1 MDLPLCPSGQADCT
15 VLTVA
20 SGVGESESGVVK
32 NRQTRDY
39 AQLAYTLGVKQ
50 LMVAVNK
57 MDITKPPHC
66 RTRFEEISKEVKAS
80 LKKIGYNTKA
90 VVFVPI

>member
-1 MDLPLCPSGQADCT
+1 M
-15 VLTVA
+15 LTVA

-39 AQLAYTLGVKQ
+39 AQLACTLGVKQ

-57 MDITKPPHC
+57 VDITEPPY
-66 RTRFEEISKEVKAS
+66 RRARFEETSKEVKAS
-80 LKKIGYNTKA
+80 LKKIGCNTKA